1 MQQQM
6 VNFENHQF
14 DVLNEL
20 VNLYVNIELNAK
32 EEIIY

>member
-6 VNFENHQF
+6 VKFENHQF
-14 DVLNEL
+14 DVQAEL

-32 EEIIY
+32 KR

>member
-32 EEIIY
+32 KK